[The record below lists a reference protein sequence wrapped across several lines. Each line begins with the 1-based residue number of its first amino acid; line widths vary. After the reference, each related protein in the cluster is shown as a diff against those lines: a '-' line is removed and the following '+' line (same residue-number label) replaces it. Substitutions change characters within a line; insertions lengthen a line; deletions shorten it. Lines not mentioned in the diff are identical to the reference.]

1 MLSFLEIFTPSPHP
15 PKKKIIKK
23 TPNKMYFVSCT
34 GCFFALNVTCWEEW
48 NTLKRWYGGFVAMSV
63 PIEIVNLYGDMDM
76 DGEYL
81 VVRIS
86 FKNEKK

>member
-1 MLSFLEIFTPSPHP
+1 
-15 PKKKIIKK
+15 
-23 TPNKMYFVSCT
+23 MYFVSCT

-48 NTLKRWYGGFVAMSV
+48 NTLTRWYRGFVAMSV
-63 PIEIVNLYGDMDM
+63 PIEIENLYGGMDM

-86 FKNEKK
+86 F